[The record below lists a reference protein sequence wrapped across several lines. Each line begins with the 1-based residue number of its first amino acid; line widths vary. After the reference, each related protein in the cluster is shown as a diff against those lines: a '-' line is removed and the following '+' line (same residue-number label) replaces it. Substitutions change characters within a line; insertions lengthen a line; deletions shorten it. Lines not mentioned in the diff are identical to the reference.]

1 MDSLIR
7 WKKGDYIKLG
17 QAVAK
22 FNNTINQ
29 LEANENLVET
39 LPDKRNY
46 QELKEQIN
54 SRKELNRVIKALR
67 RADIENLSDIHVYES
82 GEEVSKW
89 EFQEINKA
97 RRRAIRNLSRERETI
112 LTERPSIGMGDE
124 RLNEIQAIE
133 KSFSNVSTRTGS
145 DFKRII
151 DRIFKIGKSD
161 YKITRDKQFQENFYK
176 ALEGISN
183 FQNYEVLKNQLDKIK
198 NPSKFYEYVKRS
210 PVLMDL
216 FLWYKE
222 SDSLFYGGFD
232 DNEDAFDSTL
242 MFHLGIE
249 DVNV

>member
-1 MDSLIR
+1 MDSLIKK
-7 WKKGDYIKLG
+7 KKGDYIKLG

-112 LTERPSIGMGDE
+112 LTDRPSIGMGDE

-133 KSFSNVSTRTGS
+133 KSFSNVSNRTGS

-151 DRIFKIGKSD
+151 DRI
-161 YKITRDKQFQENFYK
+161 
-176 ALEGISN
+176 
-183 FQNYEVLKNQLDKIK
+183 
-198 NPSKFYEYVKRS
+198 
-210 PVLMDL
+210 
-216 FLWYKE
+216 
-222 SDSLFYGGFD
+222 
-232 DNEDAFDSTL
+232 STT
-242 MFHLGIE
+242 
-249 DVNV
+249 